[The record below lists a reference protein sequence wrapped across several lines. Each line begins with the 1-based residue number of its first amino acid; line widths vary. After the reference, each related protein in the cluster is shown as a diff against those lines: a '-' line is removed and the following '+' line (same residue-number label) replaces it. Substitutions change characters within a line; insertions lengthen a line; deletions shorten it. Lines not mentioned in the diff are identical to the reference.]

1 MSRLK
6 IAHDIKNRC
15 MVLRMLQGM
24 PEAMAE
30 MPLAIRRIADIK
42 AYENRAM
49 RIAVKLLG
57 SN

>member
-15 MVLRMLQGM
+15 MVLRMLEAM

-30 MPLAIRRIADIK
+30 MPDAIKAIADLRGYQK
-42 AYENRAM
+42 RAM
-49 RIAVKLLG
+49 KIAVKLIG
-57 SN
+57 W